1 MEGERS
7 SQIRRRA
14 AEWREA
20 SRRAVDA
27 GGSSDRNVVEFL
39 ERCCKPAGGR
49 KRAVTRRLGSRKTMI
64 GLNKEVA
71 TPTTQAFLRAWAA
84 ACSSTSPAS
93 VYVPPGRF
101 PIGHL
106 HLTGPCRSTSITL
119 HIAGTLSSSAAYP
132 YSGGSPD
139 WILLDGVERV
149 SLLGGTL
156 DGRGSALWACKAS
169 QGGRRC
175 PAGATN
181 LRVRKSKEVVI
192 SGLTSG
198 SEGGGLRISAAANG
212 PNTDGLHVEK
222 SEGITV
228 TTAVI
233 GTGDDCVSVGPGT
246 ANLWL
251 ERITCGPGHGISI
264 GSLGKRFK
272 EAGVENVTVRW
283 AVFKSTQNGLRIKT
297 WAKPSGGFVR
307 RVVFDHAIMHNVHNP
322 LIIDQNYC
330 PHNRGCPAKGANS
343 GVSISEVQYSDIR
356 GSSATAVA
364 MSFDCSRRAPCRGIE
379 LRDIRLT
386 YNDEG
391 QVVLQQ
397 CWRKGVWNR

>member
-1 MEGERS
+1 MVNVFAS
-7 SQIRRRA
+7 LLLSALLHLCSATRA
-14 AEWREA
+14 ALFDIT
-20 SRRAVDA
+20 SFSLSGHTDH
-27 GGSSDRNVVEFL
+27 
-39 ERCCKPAGGR
+39 
-49 KRAVTRRLGSRKTMI
+49 
-64 GLNKEVA
+64 
-71 TPTTQAFLRAWAA
+71 TQAFLRAWAA

-169 QGGRRC
+169 PGGRRC

-192 SGLTSG
+192 SGLTSVN
-198 SEGGGLRISAAANG
+198 SELYHVVVEECRGVRVEGLRISAAANS

-386 YNDEG
+386 YNDERAKSSCSNAG
-391 QVVLQQ
+391 GKAYGTVEPPSCL
-397 CWRKGVWNR
+397 